1 MSYKLI
7 LVCDRCG
14 ESKLLDNPDAP
25 QRVYVNAQG
34 KRYALCDRC
43 AEKYIEKHTTLQ
55 RDDRKRMTDTGAEA
69 LMHAIVRIACSDWK
83 KAVRRLMKKPDD
95 EIADVKRRECE
106 RFFRSNYFYDLTGI
120 PGKEFLEKLR
130 RTIQ

>member
-14 ESKLLDNPDAP
+14 ESKLIDNPNTP
-25 QRVYVNAQG
+25 QRVYVNNLG
-34 KRYALCDRC
+34 ERYVLCDRC
-43 AEKYIEKHTTLQ
+43 AKRTTLQ
-55 RDDRKRMTDTGAEA
+55 RDERKCMTDTGAEA